1 MKKNRYKKI
10 KIPRHICEAVPRND
24 TETQRHAFLYCY
36 ICGRA
41 MKKETE
47 QMRERAQ
54 EYLRVQKEGAVGSF
68 TSYRASSPFL

>member
-1 MKKNRYKKI
+1 
-10 KIPRHICEAVPRND
+10 
-24 TETQRHAFLYCY
+24 
-36 ICGRA
+36 

-68 TSYRASSPFL
+68 TPYRAPTPLL